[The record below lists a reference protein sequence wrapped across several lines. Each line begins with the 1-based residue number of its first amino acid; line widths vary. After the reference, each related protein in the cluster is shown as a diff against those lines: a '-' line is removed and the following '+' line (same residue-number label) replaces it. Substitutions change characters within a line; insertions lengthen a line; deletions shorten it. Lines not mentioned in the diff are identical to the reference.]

1 MSMSPTVQIN
11 VQTGNLTSPVGNGNV
26 RDLLHGTTR
35 TTLCSL
41 QRPV

>member
-1 MSMSPTVQIN
+1 MSTSPTVQIN
-11 VQTGNLTSPVGNGNV
+11 VQTGNLMSPVGKGNV
-26 RDLLHGTTR
+26 RDPLHRTTR